1 MNPKRFQCCTRCYNF
16 RNLSYLLNVNYQGLW
31 LQNLLYL
38 GFGRLNVLGFL
49 MLELWFSLGHL
60 WIFTKIQFFE
70 ARRFLLNSFYLAWQP
85 LSSSCFGLP
94 IRQSSHQDDASN
106 KTENL
111 NQYFKFD
118 VPLLPS
124 RALNLATFVFANF
137 SFKLAG
143 SYGVSPWLLKG
154 RRSRLLVCI
163 PSLPRSHLK
172 IAYSA
177 MLH

>member
-1 MNPKRFQCCTRCYNF
+1 MLQLPKFA
-16 RNLSYLLNVNYQGLW
+16 LLNVNYQGLW
-31 LQNLLYL
+31 RQNLLY
-38 GFGRLNVLGFL
+38 GFGTIECLRFL
-49 MLELWFSLGHL
+49 MLELWLSFGHL
-60 WIFTKIQFFE
+60 CIFTKFQFFK
-70 ARRFLLNSFYLAWQP
+70 ARRFLLSSFHLAWQP
-85 LSSSCFGLP
+85 LSSSCFGVP
-94 IRQSSHQDDASN
+94 IRQSTHQDDASN

-143 SYGVSPWLLKG
+143 SYGASPWLLKG

-172 IAYSA
+172 IPYSA

>member
-1 MNPKRFQCCTRCYNF
+1 MLQLPKFVLFTKCKLSRLVTKKSSLFRFRTLECF
-16 RNLSYLLNVNYQGLW
+16 RFFNAGIVV
-31 LQNLLYL
+31 
-38 GFGRLNVLGFL
+38 F
-49 MLELWFSLGHL
+49 
-60 WIFTKIQFFE
+60 IFTKIQFFE

-85 LSSSCFGLP
+85 LSSSCFGFP